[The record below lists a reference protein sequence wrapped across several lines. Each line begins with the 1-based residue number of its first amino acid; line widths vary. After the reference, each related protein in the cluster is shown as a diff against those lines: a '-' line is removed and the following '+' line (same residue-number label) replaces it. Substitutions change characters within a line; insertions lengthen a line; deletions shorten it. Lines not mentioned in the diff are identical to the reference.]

1 MEKKRTYSLTLKKK
15 KNQKNKDLCPV
26 CDTNLYYDD
35 QITQRVGILGD
46 DDYTVEGWM
55 CPECRSRFD
64 IDNNLTYIN
73 TSNNQPG
80 KA

>member
-1 MEKKRTYSLTLKKK
+1 MEKKQTFLHTLRKK

-26 CDTNLYYDD
+26 CDENLYYDE
-35 QITQRVGILGD
+35 QITKRIGLLAN

-55 CPECRSRFD
+55 CPECKSRFD
-64 IDNNLTYIN
+64 INDKLTYIN
-73 TSNNQPG
+73 ASNNMPG

>member
-1 MEKKRTYSLTLKKK
+1 MEKKQTFLRTLRKK

-26 CDTNLYYDD
+26 CDENLYYDE
-35 QITQRVGILGD
+35 QITKRIGLLAN

-55 CPECRSRFD
+55 CPECKSRFD
-64 IDNNLTYIN
+64 INDKLTYIDA
-73 TSNNQPG
+73 SNNMPG

>member
-1 MEKKRTYSLTLKKK
+1 MEKKQTYSLTLKKK
-15 KNQKNKDLCPV
+15 KNQKIKDLCPV
-26 CDTNLYYDD
+26 CDTNLYYNDE
-35 QITQRVGILGD
+35 ITQRVGILAD
-46 DDYTVEGWM
+46 DDYTIEGWM
-55 CPECRSRFD
+55 CPECRSQFD

>member
-1 MEKKRTYSLTLKKK
+1 MRTLRKK

-26 CDTNLYYDD
+26 CDENLYYDE
-35 QITQRVGILGD
+35 QITKRIGLLAN

-55 CPECRSRFD
+55 CPECKSRFD
-64 IDNNLTYIN
+64 INDKLTYIN
-73 TSNNQPG
+73 ASNNMPG